1 MSVLGV
7 GLDLVSIARIEKMLA
22 AKGSHAM
29 ERLLTDRE
37 RAYCL
42 SQPVPARHMAAR
54 IAAKEA
60 AYKAFQAAEGARGIG
75 WKDMEVMRDAEGR
88 PTLEFFGNALEA
100 MARLKVR
107 THHVSISHT
116 DENAAAVVVLSD

>member
-7 GLDLVSIARIEKMLA
+7 GLDLVSIARV
-22 AKGSHAM
+22 
-29 ERLLTDRE
+29 ERLLAGKGDQAMDRMLTAAE

-54 IAAKEA
+54 LAAKEA

-75 WKDMEVMRDAEGR
+75 WKDTEVTRDGEGR
-88 PTLEFFGNALEA
+88 PTLIFTGKAEEA
-100 MARLKVR
+100 MARLKVK
-107 THHVSISHT
+107 TVHVSISHT
-116 DENAAAVVVLSD
+116 DDNAAAVVVLST